1 MTYSLK
7 QVADKKLLYVMAAQP
22 EYGPALQARI
32 NPLMCGIG
40 PVESGVNVTHALT
53 ELKLSGDL
61 PDYVVSLGSA
71 GSRSLEQTGL
81 YQAKS
86 VSYRDMDASALG
98 FEKGTTP
105 LLDLPKELSMPVLMN
120 GVEAVR
126 LSTGANVVSGSA
138 YDDIDAD
145 MVDMETFAIL
155 RSCHLFN
162 LPLISLRG
170 ISDGKEEL
178 DKLEDWTEY
187 LHIIDEKLAETV
199 DILHENVVS
208 GSLTDQS

>member
-53 ELKLSGDL
+53 ELKLSNDL

-71 GSRSLEQTGL
+71 GSRSLEQTGV
-81 YQAKS
+81 YQAKT

-105 LLDLPKELSMPVLMN
+105 LLDLPKELTMPVLMN
-120 GVEAVR
+120 GVQAVR

-155 RSCHLFN
+155 RACHLFN

-208 GSLTDQS
+208 GSLTYQS

>member
-7 QVADKKLLYVMAAQP
+7 QVGDKKLLYVMAAQP

-53 ELKLSGDL
+53 ELKLSNEL

-71 GSRSLEQTGL
+71 GSRSLEQTGV

-105 LLDLPKELSMPVLMN
+105 LLDLPKELTMPVLMN
-120 GVEAVR
+120 GVQAVR

-155 RSCHLFN
+155 RACHLFD

-208 GSLTDQS
+208 GSLTYQS

>member
-7 QVADKKLLYVMAAQP
+7 QVGDKKLLYVMAAQP

-53 ELKLSGDL
+53 ELKLSNDL

-71 GSRSLEQTGL
+71 GSRSLEQTGV

-105 LLDLPKELSMPVLMN
+105 LLDLPKELTMPVLMN
-120 GVEAVR
+120 GVQAVR

-155 RSCHLFN
+155 RACHLFD

-208 GSLTDQS
+208 GSLTYQS

>member
-7 QVADKKLLYVMAAQP
+7 QVGDKKLLYVMAAQP

-53 ELKLSGDL
+53 ELKLSNEL

-71 GSRSLEQTGL
+71 GSRSLEQTGV

-105 LLDLPKELSMPVLMN
+105 LLDLPKELIMPVLMN
-120 GVEAVR
+120 GVQAVR

-155 RSCHLFN
+155 RACHLFD

-208 GSLTDQS
+208 GSLTYQS